1 MLFVWY
7 ILQEKRSGKEGIYT
21 NKTENIISCYGNVNN
36 KSTARMIGVSRPW
49 VTFVWQRAGCGIP
62 DDE

>member
-1 MLFVWY
+1 
-7 ILQEKRSGKEGIYT
+7 LQEKRSGKEGIYT